1 VKKRLQRN
9 LVALAL
15 FDLLI
20 WYLYF
25 VVCAAPSGSAFI
37 YVDF

>member
-1 VKKRLQRN
+1 VKKRLHVRI
-9 LVALAL
+9 VALVL
-15 FDLLI
+15 FDLLV

-25 VVCAAPSGSAFI
+25 VICSAPSGSAFI